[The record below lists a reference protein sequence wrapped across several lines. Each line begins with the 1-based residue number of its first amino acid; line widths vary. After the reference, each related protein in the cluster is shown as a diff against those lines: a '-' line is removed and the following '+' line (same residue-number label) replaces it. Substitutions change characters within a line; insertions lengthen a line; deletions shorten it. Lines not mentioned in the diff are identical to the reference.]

1 MPRVPM
7 NLSGILVVVPPE
19 RMAECAA
26 DLATLPGVEVHHS
39 DPATGRLI
47 VVQEADDV
55 GAEMA
60 GLTAIKARPHVR
72 MAEMVYHYFANE
84 GEES

>member
-19 RMAECAA
+19 RMAECAT

-55 GAEMA
+55 AAEMA

>member
-1 MPRVPM
+1 M

-19 RMAECAA
+19 RLADCAA

-55 GAEMA
+55 AAEMA

>member
-1 MPRVPM
+1 M

-55 GAEMA
+55 AAEMA